1 MKRLKSA
8 VELEK
13 LRTNILTQR
22 KPGKQCIAIC
32 KYTGF
37 HRRRER
43 IKAAT
48 ANKLGISI
56 VGATSD
62 YRFGLEEIAHFG
74 SSAPNTVISIDNNV
88 CARLTPASAKYIQQV
103 LEVRD
108 ELR

>member
-8 VELEK
+8 VELEH
-13 LRTNILTQR
+13 LRVRIISER

-48 ANKLGISI
+48 AQQLCISI
-56 VGATSD
+56 VGTTSD
-62 YRFGLEEIAHFG
+62 YGFGLEEIAHFG
-74 SSAPNTVISIDNNV
+74 SSALNIVISIENNV
-88 CARLTPASAKYIQQV
+88 CARLTPASAKYS
-103 LEVRD
+103 RY
-108 ELR
+108 